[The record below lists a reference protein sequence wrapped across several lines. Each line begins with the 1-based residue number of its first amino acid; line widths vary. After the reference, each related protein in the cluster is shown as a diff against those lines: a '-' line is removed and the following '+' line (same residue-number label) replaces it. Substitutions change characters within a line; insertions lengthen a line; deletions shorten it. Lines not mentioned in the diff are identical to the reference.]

1 MTQLVMTPV
10 AGRKTFSMLPT
21 YVIIWLTTLVLFF
34 LLGWIFGRGTVKL
47 PDVSAPERYV
57 PAAVS
62 EPVAENPPL
71 REEDL
76 NFKEALQSEGTA
88 NIVVAGLN
96 KKKAET
102 LASAMPAKPKPAEAA
117 PENPKDKAP
126 AAAADTA
133 KYEFTVRVATY
144 KNKDMAERFR
154 DRLDA
159 DDYRTS
165 IVTMKSGKT
174 TLYCVQVRM
183 RGTTDKVNASREE
196 LKSYGIQDTMIVGK
210 KPMK

>member
-1 MTQLVMTPV
+1 MTPA
-10 AGRKTFSMLPT
+10 AGRKSFSMLPT
-21 YVIIWLTTLVLFF
+21 FVIIWLSSLLVFF
-34 LLGWIFGRGTVKL
+34 LFGIIVGRGWMKL
-47 PDVSAPERYV
+47 PEAPAPERYV
-57 PAAVS
+57 PAASV
-62 EPVAENPPL
+62 EPSVENPPL

-96 KKKAET
+96 KKKSDT
-102 LASAMPAKPKPAEAA
+102 LASAMPPKPKPVEAA
-117 PENPKDKAP
+117 PEKAGDKAP
-126 AAAADTA
+126 SAAADTS

-196 LKSYGIQDTMIVGK
+196 LKSYGIQDTMVIGK
-210 KPMK
+210 KPLK